1 MPLTVTT
8 GVYLAKTTL
17 ANIQADMAAVLT
29 QLAQSDG
36 VFCSAVVPQQAYKT
50 NTNASGAVTLTAAQ
64 CLGGSREVWINCTGT
79 QAGAFAINLPTV
91 AALVTAMQAANL
103 NPLAGSSIILNVMAT
118 NGAAQT
124 GTVTTNTG
132 WTLTGTMT
140 VADATYRKLLVTFT
154 SLSAFA
160 AQSLGEYAIT
170 AGI

>member
-1 MPLTVTT
+1 MPFSVTT
-8 GVYLAKTTL
+8 GVYNIVTILLSPVADITAAINTL
-17 ANIQADMAAVLT
+17 ITSKFVGN
-29 QLAQSDG
+29 
-36 VFCSAVVPQQAYKT
+36 VPQQAYKT
-50 NTNASGAVTLTAAQ
+50 NANASGAVTLTAAQ
-64 CLGGSREVWINCTGT
+64 CSGGSVEVWVNCTGT
-79 QAGAFAINLPTV
+79 QAGGFTITLPTV
-91 AALVTAMQAANL
+91 ALLVTAMQGANI
-103 NPLAGSSIILNVMAT
+103 NPLAGGSIILNVMAT

-132 WTLTGTMT
+132 WTLTGTLT